1 MDWPIR
7 FEKFTRNI
15 EEPNKI
21 LKVLMKEF
29 ISNIDILSI
38 TNFTKKLLLHRCIW
52 VFFFLFTNTS
62 QWLWSNRICE
72 LIFAGFANF
81 DQIRPNQSW
90 QHVDGLGIIRNK
102 SRLFIFHQQQNFR
115 QICGIYF
122 VSYAKIA
129 SQKLNFMG
137 TKLSSFDFDF
147 LKPTSGQFATF
158 ISRFC
163 MCVACVTFLC
173 WES

>member
-1 MDWPIR
+1 MDWPIK

-21 LKVLMKEF
+21 LKVLMMEF
-29 ISNIDILSI
+29 ILNIDILSV

-72 LIFAGFANF
+72 LIFGGFANF

-102 SRLFIFHQQQNFR
+102 SRLFIFHQQQNFSSNQLCKDSVTKAKFYGDKAFLFR
-115 QICGIYF
+115 FWFFKTHFRPIC
-122 VSYAKIA
+122 
-129 SQKLNFMG
+129 NFY
-137 TKLSSFDFDF
+137 K
-147 LKPTSGQFATF
+147 
-158 ISRFC
+158 
-163 MCVACVTFLC
+163 
-173 WES
+173 